1 MGFDLV
7 ARNPAH
13 AGARCFRV
21 NIFQM
26 IFLRSAMLAAGVS
39 EILVNRKFLGNDNY
53 LVTPLQSAMI
63 AKKLKIWLKG
73 RNLVVDLVEKNK
85 RAREVNNAVLRL
97 FQAIGDSGQKAMAR
111 QYRRAKSI
119 PLRLNRSS
127 RKALRVF
134 ADFCERSGG
143 FRVQ

>member
-7 ARNPAH
+7 AKRPSH
-13 AGARCFRV
+13 PGASCFRV
-21 NIFQM
+21 DIFQM
-26 IFLRSAMLAAGVS
+26 ILLRSAMLAAGVS

-73 RNLVVDLVEKNK
+73 RNLVIDLVEQNE

-119 PLRLNRSS
+119 PLRLSRSS